1 MDKKEKNNLI
11 LLKYSKDYKSINNKE
26 QIKVKKNETNNITR
40 KDNDI
45 KKEQKLISKEENED
59 DKNIEIG
66 NIKDIQKEG
75 ENIPFNQEIFKK
87 ILEEVKGEKNYF
99 QKIVHRQ
106 LMNKRNFLRNS
117 FSYSDNSFNKYDDNT
132 FKEITIKRI
141 KNPFNISINKE
152 NINSINQGNEN
163 GINGSNENKNA
174 NYSSINLS
182 LVNAYKNNENINKK
196 STIKIKKIPL
206 NKLKN
211 RIKIPHMNLFRK

>member
-106 LMNKRNFLRNS
+106 L
-117 FSYSDNSFNKYDDNT
+117 
-132 FKEITIKRI
+132 TII
-141 KNPFNISINKE
+141 
-152 NINSINQGNEN
+152 
-163 GINGSNENKNA
+163 
-174 NYSSINLS
+174 L
-182 LVNAYKNNENINKK
+182 KK
-196 STIKIKKIPL
+196 
-206 NKLKN
+206 
-211 RIKIPHMNLFRK
+211 